1 MWICPVCNR
10 KNEEN
15 LLCCPACSFD
25 ASSNYENF
33 NTLNSLAEG
42 TAAISRRKESAIEST
57 IKSSNRID
65 WPNVTAVAQCLWHT
79 VVLYRDG
86 RTAAFG
92 DNDMDQV
99 RSLRMEPYHGNR
111 RRRLSHRNRIYAG
124 ASRGWNGRCCWPPW
138 NQQKA
143 NLALCI
149 RMDEYYSDCS
159 RRQSYGRSE
168 I

>member
-65 WPNVTAVAQCLWHT
+65 WPNVTGIPLYFTET
-79 VVLYRDG
+79 VVLPHLGTMTWISAKSPNGTISRQSPP
-86 RTAAFG
+86 AALPPEPHLRWGFTR
-92 DNDMDQV
+92 ME
-99 RSLRMEPYHGNR
+99 RSLLLAALE
-111 RRRLSHRNRIYAG
+111 SAESE
-124 ASRGWNGRCCWPPW
+124 SRAVYPNGRI
-138 NQQKA
+138 
-143 NLALCI
+143 L
-149 RMDEYYSDCS
+149 
-159 RRQSYGRSE
+159 
-168 I
+168 